1 MNMPSDI
8 QHNNEFESVFT
19 AQTKLTVE
27 QVNQA
32 KKVSSQ
38 TKQALLDVLEE
49 QSGLTADAFVIALG
63 QLMHYPALTILQLYE
78 MQPDFSLLSF
88 ANAGKYTC
96 VALRNQSGDLYLVC
110 ANPFDVNL
118 QGKVDLLCD
127 ADVILPVE
135 R

>member
-8 QHNNEFESVFT
+8 KHNNLFESVFT
-19 AQTKLTVE
+19 TQTKLTVE

-49 QSGLTADAFVIALG
+49 QSGLTADEFIIALG

-88 ANAGKYTC
+88 ANAGKYC
-96 VALRNQSGDLYLVC
+96 RI
-110 ANPFDVNL
+110 
-118 QGKVDLLCD
+118 KVPS
-127 ADVILPVE
+127 ASK